1 MLLMAFALA
10 GAGQEPA
17 DADAALRRTR
27 ERLLADLARMP
38 RYTCVQ
44 TINRRYFR
52 PRSGGAS
59 PANLT
64 PESEP
69 QGKLVQ
75 WDRLRLDV
83 AVVEGKNIY
92 SCVGAP
98 RFESDTVE
106 QTLEQF
112 AGLGPLSSGDF
123 SSSLNSIFSSAT
135 ITFKSEERAGR
146 KRLLTYSYDMPLE
159 RSEYNLKC
167 KGGWVR
173 TAYNGTL
180 VIDPDAGDIVRLTMR
195 AAEMPELPES
205 NPACQ
210 ASSGVEYGRTQI
222 HDRLVLI
229 PRQTRLITMERA
241 GGKDSETRSLTTYSS
256 CREYSSQSKLFLEG
270 PPGGVANSSLP
281 AQPSPSTL
289 PAKVHFRA
297 RIVTP
302 IDSDTAAAG
311 DPIEAVLISPLRD
324 KNRREWAPAGARLHG
339 RLLSLAQSMS
349 PSFFEVLVQFESIE
363 LNGRAVPFRAGPDLS
378 GVSGISTGAGSYM
391 PAVSVIPNPATL
403 EDVFICSQGTSASR
417 ETRVELDNVAGARE
431 SAEDLPCVVTL
442 PRPHRHAAR
451 L

>member
-59 PANLT
+59 PADLT

-69 QGKLVQ
+69 QGKLAQ

-92 SCVGAP
+92 SWAGAP
-98 RFESDTVE
+98 RFEGDTVE

-112 AGLGPLSSGDF
+112 AGRGSLNSGDF
-123 SSSLNSIFSSAT
+123 SSYLNSIFRSAT

-195 AAEMPELPES
+195 AAEMPELP
-205 NPACQ
+205 
-210 ASSGVEYGRTQI
+210 
-222 HDRLVLI
+222 
-229 PRQTRLITMERA
+229 
-241 GGKDSETRSLTTYSS
+241 
-256 CREYSSQSKLFLEG
+256 
-270 PPGGVANSSLP
+270 
-281 AQPSPSTL
+281 
-289 PAKVHFRA
+289 
-297 RIVTP
+297 
-302 IDSDTAAAG
+302 
-311 DPIEAVLISPLRD
+311 
-324 KNRREWAPAGARLHG
+324 
-339 RLLSLAQSMS
+339 
-349 PSFFEVLVQFESIE
+349 
-363 LNGRAVPFRAGPDLS
+363 
-378 GVSGISTGAGSYM
+378 
-391 PAVSVIPNPATL
+391 
-403 EDVFICSQGTSASR
+403 
-417 ETRVELDNVAGARE
+417 
-431 SAEDLPCVVTL
+431 
-442 PRPHRHAAR
+442 
-451 L
+451 